1 MADDEDAWGA
11 ELEEDAGAAAGVNK
25 DILRKARALNPALA
39 QQGSTTE
46 LFAKIKGGQSGAAAG
61 AKPAG
66 GILKGN
72 VDFATAFYETQT
84 KTKEEKKKIQEEIA
98 KLQKQ
103 LAEINPRTLDR
114 IVDLVISIDA
124 NMVSPQTQEILK
136 TEAQFLNEIGFTVRK
151 VIDKKMKKK

>member
-1 MADDEDAWGA
+1 MADDEDAWGS
-11 ELEEDAGAAAGVNK
+11 ELEEDTGAGGVNK

-46 LFAKIKGGQSGAAAG
+46 LFSKIKGGAGTPASAPAAG
-61 AKPAG
+61 G

-72 VDFATAFYETQT
+72 VDFATAFYETQG
-84 KTKEEKKKIQEEIA
+84 KCKEERKKLQDEIT

-114 IVDLVISIDA
+114 VVDLIISIDA

-136 TEAQFLNEIGFTVRK
+136 TETQFLNEIGFTVRK